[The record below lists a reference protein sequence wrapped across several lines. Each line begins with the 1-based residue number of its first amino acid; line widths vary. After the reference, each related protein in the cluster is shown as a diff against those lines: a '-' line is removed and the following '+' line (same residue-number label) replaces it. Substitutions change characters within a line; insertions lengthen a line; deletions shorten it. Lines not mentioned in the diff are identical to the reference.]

1 MAKTEDLLDH
11 SGEDECPVCRAFD
24 LAYDVVIPALAA
36 WENHYGLKEG
46 QLGLATVLTA
56 ASALLEADLADRAGL
71 EAALAEYLDEAAAGR
86 SEFFPKTSD
95 PSAVAD
101 PTATKLS
108 HMSELPWGPPC
119 LPPQCWSIARGWHQT
134 PRQPPQRPT
143 QRDHG
148 LPNVLPPRSRC
159 LAFGS
164 LGDEIGDSQFLPL

>member
-71 EAALAEYLDEAAAGR
+71 EAALAEYLDEAAAGLV
-86 SEFFPKTSD
+86 K
-95 PSAVAD
+95 
-101 PTATKLS
+101 
-108 HMSELPWGPPC
+108 
-119 LPPQCWSIARGWHQT
+119 
-134 PRQPPQRPT
+134 RPT
-143 QRDHG
+143 G
-148 LPNVLPPRSRC
+148 P
-159 LAFGS
+159 GS
-164 LGDEIGDSQFLPL
+164 ESLQ